1 VTLFGEVAWIAS
13 KKDVILHKL
22 YWMKM
27 SPSDR
32 QMDDVIGIMRVQ
44 GDSLDLGY
52 LRLWAARLEVSDLL
66 EKLLSGEVP
75 PKRT

>member
-66 EKLLSGEVP
+66 EKLLSGEVQ